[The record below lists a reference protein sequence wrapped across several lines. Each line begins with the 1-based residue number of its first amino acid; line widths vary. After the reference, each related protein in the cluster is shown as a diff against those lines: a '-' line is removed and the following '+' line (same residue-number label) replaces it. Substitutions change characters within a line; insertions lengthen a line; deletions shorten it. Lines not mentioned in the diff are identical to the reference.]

1 MGIMEAITLSTL
13 VNISNDSND
22 SVNVRGLAILLF
34 RGEVIT
40 LEQLEAAICAL
51 KGTSG
56 EAKYRSLF
64 SVLDEDHD
72 GNIALEEMAEVISWI
87 TPLDC
92 TIVVTVYIVMG

>member
-1 MGIMEAITLSTL
+1 MGMMEGVTLSTL
-13 VNISNDSND
+13 VNISND
-22 SVNVRGLAILLF
+22 SVNVRGLAILLS

-72 GNIALEEMAEVISWI
+72 GNIALEEMAEVLIMYQLYCSSG
-87 TPLDC
+87 C
-92 TIVVTVYIVMG
+92 MYYIVLSGRIL

>member
-1 MGIMEAITLSTL
+1 MYE
-13 VNISNDSND
+13 
-22 SVNVRGLAILLF
+22 RFLF
-34 RGEVIT
+34 RGELIT

-72 GNIALEEMAEVISWI
+72 GNIALEEMAEVFFIYQ
-87 TPLDC
+87 LDNPYAVNH
-92 TIVVTVYIVMG
+92 TVIVAILYYNIVLSGRFL